1 MNWKLIVLLCLA
13 LIGLA
18 AFGLALTNPT
28 AIDYRQAVL
37 VPLAQ
42 QEADRLA
49 AEERRL
55 LDRELA
61 SLRAHLLAV
70 NYEGSRL
77 DAARLRRQYPL
88 LGPSFSSSDDAGG
101 ITLHERLGQS
111 REQTVKRIETTRE
124 AMYYSHLV
132 TLAQQTTRTSYG
144 LWSEFVT
151 CTKRF
156 PIAYIGLAG
165 RFNPRSPSS
174 CSTVGLR

>member
-1 MNWKLIVLLCLA
+1 MNWKLIVLSCLA

-42 QEADRLA
+42 QEANRLA

-61 SLRAHLLAV
+61 SLQAHLLAI
-70 NYEGSRL
+70 NYEGNQL
-77 DAARLRRQYPL
+77 DVARLRRQYPL
-88 LGPSFSSSDDAGG
+88 LGPSFASSDDPGRA
-101 ITLHERLGQS
+101 TLHERLGQS
-111 REQTVKRIETTRE
+111 REKILKRIETTRE

-132 TLAQQTTRTSYG
+132 TLAHQTARTSYG

-151 CTKRF
+151 CTKRS
-156 PIAYIGLAG
+156 PVAYIGLAG
-165 RFNPRSPSS
+165 RFNPRPPSS
-174 CSTVGLR
+174 CSTVRLR

>member
-1 MNWKLIVLLCLA
+1 MNWKLIVLSSLA

-18 AFGLALTNPT
+18 GLALALTNPT
-28 AIDYRQAVL
+28 AIDYRQAIL
-37 VPLAQ
+37 IPLAQ

-61 SLRAHLLAV
+61 SLQAHLLAV
-70 NYEGSRL
+70 NYEGSQL

-88 LGPSFSSSDDAGG
+88 LGPSFASSDDPGRA
-101 ITLHERLGQS
+101 TLHERLGQS
-111 REQTVKRIETTRE
+111 REQILKRIETTRE

-132 TLAQQTTRTSYG
+132 TLAQQTARTSYG
-144 LWSEFVT
+144 LWSEFAT

-156 PIAYIGLAG
+156 PIGYIGLAG
-165 RFNPRSPSS
+165 RFNPRSASS
-174 CSTVGLR
+174 CSTVGPR